1 MFKKLFLGI
10 LAVIILGVAFT
21 GWRFFTGNTNFDQK
35 AKYLYIHTGH
45 ATFNEVMKSVR
56 DSGFLKNPGSFEFL
70 AKRMDLSFKLSP
82 GKYEIKKG
90 ASLFD
95 IVRMLRNGRQVPV
108 NLVITKLRTEEDLAS
123 LIGRKFE
130 CDSLSVAGFLHNN
143 DSLKAYGFDSN
154 TVMAGIYPNTY
165 TYFWN
170 STASTI
176 FKKLFAE
183 YHKVWTTQRLQQ
195 AQQHGLTPI
204 QAYILAS
211 IVEEETTIQED
222 KGNIASVY
230 LNRFRKGMR
239 LQADPTVK
247 FALKN
252 FALRRIYEK
261 HLAVESPYNTYRN
274 TGLPPGPICTP
285 SIATLDAVLNS
296 PETNYLYFVAKSDFS
311 GRHVFSETYEEHLKN
326 AKEFQKALDEQQKIK
341 DARDSIEAN
350 K

>member
-1 MFKKLFLGI
+1 MLKKLLFGL
-10 LAVIILGVAFT
+10 LAVIVLAAAFI
-21 GWRFFTGNTNFDQK
+21 GWRFFTSNTNFEQK
-35 AKYLYIHTGH
+35 AKYLYIRTGH
-45 ATFNEVMKSVR
+45 ASYAEVLQTIR
-56 DSGFLKNPGSFEFL
+56 DSAYLKNPGSFDLL
-70 AKRMDLSFKLSP
+70 AARMDLAAKLSP

-90 ASLFD
+90 TSIFD
-95 IVRMLRNGRQVPV
+95 LVRMLRNGRQVPV
-108 NLVITKLRTEEDLAS
+108 NLVITKVRTEEDLAS

-130 CDSLSVAGFLHNN
+130 CDSASVAAFMHNN
-143 DSLKAYGFDSN
+143 DSLKVYGFDSA
-154 TVMAGIYPNTY
+154 TVMTGIYPNTY

-170 STASTI
+170 TTPDAI

-183 YHKVWTTQRLQQ
+183 YHKVWTDERKQQ
-195 AQQHGLTPI
+195 AQQRNITPA

-211 IVEEETTIQED
+211 IVEEETVVQQD
-222 KGNIASVY
+222 KGDIASVY
-230 LNRFRKGMR
+230 LNRLHKGMR

-285 SIATLDAVLNS
+285 SIATLDAVLQS
-296 PETNYLYFVAKSDFS
+296 PATNYLYFVAKSDFS

-326 AKEFQKALDEQQKIK
+326 AREFQKALDVQQQIRA
-341 DARDSIEAN
+341 AREAIDTT

>member
-1 MFKKLFLGI
+1 MLKKLLLGFLVIII
-10 LAVIILGVAFT
+10 LAAAFI
-21 GWRFFTGNTNFDQK
+21 GWRFFTSNTNFEQK
-35 AKYLYIHTGH
+35 AKYLYIRTGH
-45 ATFNEVMKSVR
+45 ATYAEVLQTIR
-56 DSGFLKNPGSFEFL
+56 DSAFLKNPGSFDVL
-70 AKRMDLSFKLSP
+70 AGRLDLASKLSP

-90 ASLFD
+90 TSLFD
-95 IVRMLRNGRQVPV
+95 LVRMLRNGRQVPV

-130 CDSLSVAGFLHNN
+130 CDSLSVADFLHNN
-143 DSLKAYGFDSN
+143 DSLKEYGFDSN
-154 TVMAGIYPNTY
+154 SVMTGIYPNTY

-170 STASTI
+170 STPGQV

-183 YHKVWTTQRLQQ
+183 YHKVWTPERKQQ
-195 AQQHGLTPI
+195 AQQHNLTPA
-204 QAYILAS
+204 QVYILAS
-211 IVEEETTIQED
+211 IVEEETVVQED

-230 LNRFRKGMR
+230 LNRFHKGMR

-274 TGLPPGPICTP
+274 AGLPPGPICTP
-285 SIATLDAVLNS
+285 SIATLDAVLQS
-296 PETNYLYFVAKSDFS
+296 PATNYLYFVAKSDFS

-326 AKEFQKALDEQQKIK
+326 AKEFQKALDVQQQIK
-341 DARDSIEAN
+341 AARDSLEQN